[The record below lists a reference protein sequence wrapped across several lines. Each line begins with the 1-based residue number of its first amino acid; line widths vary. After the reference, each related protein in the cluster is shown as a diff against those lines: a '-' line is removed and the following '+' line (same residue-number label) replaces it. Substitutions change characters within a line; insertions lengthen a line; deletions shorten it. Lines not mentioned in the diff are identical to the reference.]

1 MRIIMLSL
9 RYQKDLQTFKVE
21 ICFGDLCYVDPYN
34 IDVIKR
40 VWTPGEFSPGM
51 FSKGWCPPHPTFFVR
66 KQTYLENGVFNLNY
80 KIASDQNLM
89 MRFLEVKRIKYKY
102 IPLIL
107 VNMRLG
113 GTTNKSIMNIIL
125 QNFEIL
131 HSLKCC
137 KLGSNFLIFFV
148 GKIYDR
154 FKQRV
159 IAKFVVK

>member
-1 MRIIMLSL
+1 
-9 RYQKDLQTFKVE
+9 
-21 ICFGDLCYVDPYN
+21 
-34 IDVIKR
+34 
-40 VWTPGEFSPGM
+40 
-51 FSKGWCPPHPTFFVR
+51 
-66 KQTYLENGVFNLNY
+66 
-80 KIASDQNLM
+80 M